1 MIILAG
7 ICTGDNIW
15 LPIKSAITIICPP
28 ITIFKANCLPN
39 DCFHCHFLMSCGI
52 TIPMNPMMPTY
63 ATFIAVIIEA
73 THNAIYVIN

>member
-15 LPIKSAITIICPP
+15 LPIKSAITIICPQLQYSKP
-28 ITIFKANCLPN
+28 IVFLTIVPLPFSN
-39 DCFHCHFLMSCGI
+39 ELWYHHTNES
-52 TIPMNPMMPTY
+52 MMPTY

-73 THNAIYVIN
+73 IHNAIYVII